1 LDNLVF
7 LSEAGTVLIFFCFVF
22 LYQDKKNEE
31 RVILYELNSA

>member
-1 LDNLVF
+1 
-7 LSEAGTVLIFFCFVF
+7 LIFFCFVF